1 MALRPDPHDTLVA
14 VNRFGLGARGMNS
27 GDVMSAAADPRGFV
41 MAELA
46 RPEVTLL
53 QAPNL
58 QSTELLLQAFFAD
71 QQRIAAERKS
81 DAQKAEDRK
90 LAAQAA
96 ADAAGANN
104 SAANAPATPPP
115 PAEPPQPPPL
125 EQQIFRAEALARFQR
140 AAQAEVGIAERLVA
154 FWSNHFAISAA
165 KSGFARMICGSYE
178 REAIRPHIFS
188 HFADLVRAVE
198 QHPAMLH
205 YLDNQLSLGPDS
217 RAGRNNPK
225 RGLNENLA
233 REIME
238 LHTLGVAG
246 GYTQT
251 DVTTFAKILTGW
263 TYAGPQGQLGAPG
276 TFIFVPQWHEP
287 GPQFL
292 LGKSYP
298 DSGLTQGESALDDIV
313 RHPATAKF
321 IATKL
326 VRHFVA
332 DDPPQPLVDRLS
344 KLFSDSDGDLLA
356 VTRALIEAD
365 EAWAAPLT
373 KMRSPYDYLIAT
385 MRLLGPVPQDP
396 GALLGGLNLLG
407 HPLWTP
413 AQPNGFADTAG
424 AWASPEGM
432 KLRLDIAAQISQRVH
447 DIANPL
453 DTLETAFGPAAS
465 PETREAV
472 ARAESKQQGLAL
484 LLMSPEMQ
492 RR

>member
-1 MALRPDPHDTLVA
+1 MALDSDPHDALVA
-14 VNRFGLGARGMNS
+14 LNRFGLGARGMNS
-27 GDVMSAAADPRGFV
+27 GDVASAAADPRGFV
-41 MAELA
+41 KAELA
-46 RPEVTLL
+46 RPDVALL
-53 QAPNL
+53 QAPDL
-58 QSTELLLQAFFAD
+58 QGSEILLQALFAD
-71 QQRIAAERKS
+71 QQSIAAKRN
-81 DAQKAEDRK
+81 A
-90 LAAQAA
+90 AAQRAPGQQA
-96 ADAAGANN
+96 ADA
-104 SAANAPATPPP
+104 STTPAPSEPPP
-115 PAEPPQPPPL
+115 PPPL
-125 EQQIFRAEALARFQR
+125 QQQVFRAEALARFQR
-140 AAQAEVGIAERLVA
+140 AAQAEVGIAERFVA

-178 REAIRPHIFS
+178 REAIRPHIFGR
-188 HFADLVRAVE
+188 FADLVRAVE
-198 QHPAMLH
+198 SHPAMLH
-205 YLDNQLSLGPDS
+205 YLDNQLSIGPDS

-238 LHTLGVAG
+238 LHTLGVGG

-263 TYAGPQGQLGAPG
+263 TIAGPRGQVGTPG

-287 GPQFL
+287 EPQFL
-292 LGKSYP
+292 LGRSYP
-298 DSGLTQGESALDDIV
+298 DTGLTQGEAALDDIV

-332 DDPPQPLVDRLS
+332 DAPPQPLVDRLS
-344 KLFSDSDGDLLA
+344 KLFGDTDGDLMA
-356 VTRALIEAD
+356 VTLALIDAD

-373 KMRSPYDYLIAT
+373 KMRSPYDYLVAV
-385 MRLLGPVPQDP
+385 MRLLGPVPQEP
-396 GALLGGLNLLG
+396 NPLLGGLALLG
-407 HPLWTP
+407 QPLWTP

-432 KLRLDIAAQISQRVH
+432 KLRLDMAAQIAQRTR
-447 DIANPL
+447 DIANPN
-453 DTLETAFGPAAS
+453 DTLAVAFGAAAS